1 MQDTQVRL
9 LGQEDPLE
17 KKMAIHSSILAWRIP
32 MDRGAWQTTV
42 HGVSKSWTR
51 LSEVILET
59 VIEDRGGKKEKET
72 NRGGLKKQ
80 SLLWAAGSQ
89 SCWKPLG
96 QGCLRSVHPRARKL
110 EYLSM
115 KTAPRV
121 LTYQHFHPA
130 WCVG

>member
-1 MQDTQVRL
+1 
-9 LGQEDPLE
+9 
-17 KKMAIHSSILAWRIP
+17 

-96 QGCLRSVHPRARKL
+96 QGCLRSVP
-110 EYLSM
+110 ESWSIY
-115 KTAPRV
+115 P
-121 LTYQHFHPA
+121 
-130 WCVG
+130 

>member
-1 MQDTQVRL
+1 
-9 LGQEDPLE
+9 
-17 KKMAIHSSILAWRIP
+17 

-80 SLLWAAGSQ
+80 SLPWAAGSQ